1 MEDVVKITVLFFGKL
16 REQFGTR
23 TLELALFAGSSIAD
37 LATRL
42 QISENLDSGTTVAL
56 NGELCSPEME
66 IPDAAEV
73 AFLPPVSGG

>member
-16 REQFGTR
+16 REQFDTR

-42 QISENLDSGTTVAL
+42 QISENLDSGTKVAL
-56 NGELCSPEME
+56 NGELCSPEIE